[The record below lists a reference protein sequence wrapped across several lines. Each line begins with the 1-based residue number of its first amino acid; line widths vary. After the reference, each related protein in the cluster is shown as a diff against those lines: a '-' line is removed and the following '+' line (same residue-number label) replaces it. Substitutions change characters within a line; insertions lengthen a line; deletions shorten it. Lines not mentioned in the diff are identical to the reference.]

1 MKNSDKKVTSK
12 NKGKISEKSLKKL
25 QIEKAIEFYLSMNL
39 NFTNSAE
46 ICNNFLEPIIDDI
59 SILLQNREY

>member
-1 MKNSDKKVTSK
+1 MKNIDKTVTSK

-25 QIEKAIEFYLSMNL
+25 RKEKAIEFSLSMNL
-39 NFTNSAE
+39 NSKNSAK
-46 ICNNFLEPIIDDI
+46 ICNNFLEPISGDI